1 MSARGKKTFADAWTQ
16 VAFSTNYKPPLCPDD
31 GLSRNCD
38 ILSIRHTG
46 TKRAVGV
53 FAQSDLPSGY
63 IIISEPPALS
73 CVHWKQGKRT
83 VSEEW
88 LKLSHK
94 QRETMRMWFRK
105 LQKVAHGGND
115 SFKSDDKKRLEKF
128 ISNYGFS
135 DPQRDRAHIYTLG
148 SHINHACRTC
158 ANAQYWVDSTLPNR
172 ITVRTVK
179 SVKAG
184 DEIFICYNKRVSYRC
199 PLCPRMQT
207 FSGILRTFIN
217 VVTVGRKA
225 APGKGQD
232 KMVMMKVKPPKS
244 LAYSDSEQTMS
255 TSHLSSDP
263 SSQFKSPRT
272 ILLST

>member
-1 MSARGKKTFADAWTQ
+1 MNEIPVSISACGKKTFADAWTQ
-16 VAFSTNYKPPLCPDD
+16 VAFSTNYRPTLRPED
-31 GLSRNCD
+31 GLSKNCD

-94 QRETMRMWFRK
+94 QRETLRMWFRK

-128 ISNYGFS
+128 ISNYAFS
-135 DPQRDRAHIYTLG
+135 DPQRDRAHIYALG

-158 ANAQYWVDSTLPNR
+158 ANAQYWIDSTQPNR

-207 FSGILRTFIN
+207 FFSSSLKTFIK

-225 APGKGQD
+225 PGKGEE
-232 KMVMMKVKPPKS
+232 KMAMLKAKPPKS
-244 LAYSDSEQTMS
+244 LASSYSKQTTS
-255 TSHLSSDP
+255 TSHLSSDL
-263 SSQFKSPRT
+263 SS
-272 ILLST
+272 I